1 MNIATFLD
9 YFYMLCTICNIE
21 NFLRISDSQ
30 KVIDALKENGWFFE
44 PSRFHNLASI
54 EDMTIRYPVA
64 IREENGTYCAT
75 VPDLPGVIT
84 EANSIDELVCA
95 IEEASLGWMEA
106 EIDDGREIPKPS
118 LLTRQLNS

>member
-1 MNIATFLD
+1 M
-9 YFYMLCTICNIE
+9 
-21 NFLRISDSQ
+21 
-30 KVIDALKENGWFFE
+30 KENGWFFE
-44 PSRFHNLASI
+44 PSCFHNLASI
-54 EDMTIRYPVA
+54 EDMTIRYLVA

-118 LLTRQLNS
+118 LVEKLFKDKDYKNCIWVFADIDLDKLSIRSKD